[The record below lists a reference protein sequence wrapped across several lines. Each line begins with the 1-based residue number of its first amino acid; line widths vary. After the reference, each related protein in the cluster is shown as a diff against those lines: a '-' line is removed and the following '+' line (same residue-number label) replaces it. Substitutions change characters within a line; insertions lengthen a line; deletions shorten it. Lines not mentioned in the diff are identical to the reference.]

1 MKKTDKALQGIRRYG
16 WNITNYGS
24 MRLSPKKDGD
34 YVSARRA
41 AQKINEMQAEI
52 DRLRGTSSAPG
63 AQAAPAPSDHATS
76 KEWAERMLPLDDGVT
91 PSAGATA
98 PVGFGVYGEYTPITV
113 GNGTTVKTPAPSDG
127 LREALEECDCC
138 VDGLQADGETPCPYC
153 TKPRVPVV
161 DAAEALLEAY
171 KSGAWVIGRGRTLEQ
186 VAMIIAAL
194 RAALSTPT
202 EERQ

>member
-1 MKKTDKALQGIRRYG
+1 MTSYAMRNGYVLQEADGILIGDVSYSVKKILELEAH
-16 WNITNYGS
+16 
-24 MRLSPKKDGD
+24 
-34 YVSARRA
+34 RRA
-41 AQKINEMQAEI
+41 
-52 DRLRGTSSAPG
+52 S
-63 AQAAPAPSDHATS
+63 QAAPAE
-76 KEWAERMLPLDDGVT
+76 EWEACTCGPCPLH
-91 PSAGATA
+91 PA
-98 PVGFGVYGEYTPITV
+98 
-113 GNGTTVKTPAPSDG
+113 TPAPSDG

-161 DAAEALLEAY
+161 DAAEALLEAH
-171 KSGAWVIGRGRTLEQ
+171 KSGAWLVGKGRTLEQ